1 MAKGNVATLIALGGL
16 KKPKGEPAES
26 DEMED
31 TDELDVG
38 DPIDELFDVIKS
50 GDKAAFKEAFKSAA
64 AACKSEDE
72 EY

>member
-16 KKPKGEPAES
+16 KKPKGEPAEG

-31 TDELDVG
+31 AEELETG

-64 AACKSEDE
+64 AACSSEGED
-72 EY
+72 Y